1 MISKNRAMKKK
12 RISKSTRKRVENK
25 IQNEKN
31 QKKKKRK
38 VLVQQ
43 FARLTYDMYSV
54 AENSF
59 ALLKYRELVHISHL
73 YTFLF

>member
-54 AENSF
+54 AENSC